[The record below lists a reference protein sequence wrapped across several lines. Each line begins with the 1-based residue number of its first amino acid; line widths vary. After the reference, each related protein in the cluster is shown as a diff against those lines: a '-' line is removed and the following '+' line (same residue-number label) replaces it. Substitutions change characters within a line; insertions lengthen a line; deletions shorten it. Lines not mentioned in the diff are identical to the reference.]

1 MIHTLLNDP
10 VISIE
15 AFGDQSIS
23 QIHAFIALWKDLNSL
38 KVGWK
43 VTKKKRTQPTCNV
56 FSMGTLSSKVSYI
69 FLFLKADFNNMRR
82 KVWRSMAQSKPSD
95 SACIVAAL
103 QQNMFVKV
111 KKYICIKIVPY
122 GQFELT

>member
-43 VTKKKRTQPTCNV
+43 VTKKRTQPTCNV

-103 QQNMFVKV
+103 QQNMFVK
-111 KKYICIKIVPY
+111 KIVPY